1 MINQPQQVDPLTGMP
16 LAQPLA
22 DQQIAVDQ
30 QIVADQQQT
39 LAPQI
44 PSNEMGN
51 ARPVFDPAATANG
64 NNIYNSFPERQSTM
78 IR

>member
-22 DQQIAVDQ
+22 GQ

-64 NNIYNSFPERQSTM
+64 NNIYGSFPERQSTM

>member
-22 DQQIAVDQ
+22 DQQIAADQ
-30 QIVADQQQT
+30 QIVADQ
-39 LAPQI
+39 QI

-51 ARPVFDPAATANG
+51 ARPVFDPVATANG
-64 NNIYNSFPERQSTM
+64 NNIYRSFPERQSTM

>member
-16 LAQPLA
+16 LAQPL
-22 DQQIAVDQ
+22 VDQ

-51 ARPVFDPAATANG
+51 ARQVFDPAATANG
-64 NNIYNSFPERQSTM
+64 NNIYGSFLERQSTM